1 MRENISALMDG
12 ELDDHEA
19 RPVMERLRRDRE
31 MQALWSS
38 YHLIG
43 DALRRQAILTSD
55 YAGRVMEKLEAE
67 PTVIAPAAMKR
78 SSSSPYHRLVM
89 PIAASLA
96 GLGVVA
102 WVAISMNAAPEIPSQ
117 AAVVQPTELAANA
130 NGPVPVSLPL
140 PNKAIHEYLIAHQGF
155 SARSSIQG
163 MAPYMR
169 TVTEKRQAVR

>member
-12 ELDDHEA
+12 ELDDHDA
-19 RPVMERLRRDRE
+19 RPLMEKLRDSE
-31 MQALWSS
+31 MQRLWSS

-43 DALRRQAILTSD
+43 DALRRQALLTSD
-55 YAGRVMEKLEAE
+55 YAERVMEKLESE
-67 PTVIAPAAMKR
+67 PTVIAPVIRR
-78 SSSSPYHRLVM
+78 SSSNPYHRLVM

-102 WVAISMNAAPEIPSQ
+102 WLAISMNAAPEIPSQ
-117 AAVVQPTELAANA
+117 AAVSAPTGGAESTAA
-130 NGPVPVSLPL
+130 PIPVSVPL
-140 PNKAIHEYLIAHQGF
+140 PSKAIHEYLIAHQGF
-155 SARSSIQG
+155 SARSNIQG